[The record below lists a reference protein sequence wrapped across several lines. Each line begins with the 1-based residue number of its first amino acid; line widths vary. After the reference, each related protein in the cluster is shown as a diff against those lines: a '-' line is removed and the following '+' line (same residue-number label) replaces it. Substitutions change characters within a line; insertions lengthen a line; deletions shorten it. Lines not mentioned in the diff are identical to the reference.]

1 MPLPEPILERP
12 PTDDETLCDSTATT
26 AAPSPASDDDDD
38 MKGRLTAA
46 GRTGFWPVLRNPNFL
61 ALWVAEIFSQMAD
74 KIYLVLMIALI
85 SSRFQPEGEPISG
98 WVSAIM
104 IAYTIPAVLFGSLA
118 GVWVDRG
125 PLKQVLIWSNVI
137 RGLLVLSIPGLLYLA
152 ADQTWAFGQPVGFQI
167 LLLITFI
174 VSTLN
179 QFFSPAEQVV
189 IPLIVR
195 RSHLLAANSIYTTTT
210 MGATIIGFAVGEP
223 LLRLADTLLM
233 QVGIGEG
240 KEILVGLF
248 YVLSGVVFVRLRL
261 RPRDR
266 SRMSDRN
273 LWADVLDGL
282 RYLQKQP
289 LVRAAMVQLI
299 ILFSVFAAL
308 AVLAVRLAELIP
320 TLGADRFG
328 LLLSL
333 AGLGMGI
340 GAILVGQFGQRFS
353 RQRLALGGSIGVA
366 ASLGTLGFL
375 EPSMTGSVICIT
387 VMGIFAAALGIPMQT
402 VIQEKTPTD
411 MRGKVFGLQNNA
423 INIALSLPLAVA
435 GIAESVMGLGPT
447 LVGLAA
453 IVLLGGWLSCSRT

>member
-1 MPLPEPILERP
+1 MLPLSEPVLEQP
-12 PTDDETLCDSTATT
+12 PTPEDPSEQTPPPDVTDEEMKAQ
-26 AAPSPASDDDDD
+26 PSP
-38 MKGRLTAA
+38 A

-61 ALWVAEIFSQMAD
+61 ALWLAEIFSQMAD

-85 SSRFQPEGEPISG
+85 SSRFQVEGQPISG

-137 RGLLVLSIPGLLYLA
+137 RGGMVLAIPLLLYLT
-152 ADQTWAFGQPVGFQI
+152 DGQTWLFGQPVGFQI
-167 LLLITFI
+167 LLGITFL

-210 MGATIIGFAVGEP
+210 MGATIVGFAVGEP
-223 LLRLADTLLM
+223 LLRLADTLLE
-233 QVGIGEG
+233 QVGVGEG

-248 YVLSGVVFVRLRL
+248 YVLSGVVFIRLRL

-266 SRMSDRN
+266 SHMSDRH

-282 RYLQKQP
+282 HYLQKQP
-289 LVRAAMVQLI
+289 LVRAAMVQLV

-320 TLGADRFG
+320 ALGADQFG
-328 LLLSL
+328 ILLSV

-340 GAILVGQFGQRFS
+340 GALLVGQFGQRFS
-353 RQRLALGGSIGVA
+353 RQRLALIGSIGMA
-366 ASLGTLGFL
+366 IMLAILACL
-375 EPSMTGSVICIT
+375 EPSMTGSMVCIT
-387 VMGIFAAALGIPMQT
+387 TLGIFAAALGIPMQT

-435 GIAESVMGLGPT
+435 GLAESWLGLTAT
-447 LVGLAA
+447 LLGLSA
-453 IVLLGGWLSCSRT
+453 IVLLGSWLSHNRAG

>member
-1 MPLPEPILERP
+1 MLPLSEPVLEQP
-12 PTDDETLCDSTATT
+12 PTPEDPSEQTPPPDVTDEEMKAQ
-26 AAPSPASDDDDD
+26 PSP
-38 MKGRLTAA
+38 A

-61 ALWVAEIFSQMAD
+61 ALWLAEIFSQMAD

-85 SSRFQPEGEPISG
+85 SSRFQVEGQPISG

-137 RGLLVLSIPGLLYLA
+137 RGIMVLAIPLLLYLTEG
-152 ADQTWAFGQPVGFQI
+152 QTWLFGQPVGFQI
-167 LLLITFI
+167 LLAITFL

-210 MGATIIGFAVGEP
+210 MGATIVGFAVGEP
-223 LLRLADTLLM
+223 LLSLADTLLE
-233 QVGIGEG
+233 QVGMGEG
-240 KEILVGLF
+240 KEILVGMF
-248 YVLSGVVFVRLRL
+248 YVLSGLVFIRLRL

-266 SRMSDRN
+266 SHMSDRH

-282 RYLQKQP
+282 NYLQQQP
-289 LVRAAMVQLI
+289 LVRAAMVQLV

-320 TLGADRFG
+320 NLGADQFG
-328 LLLSL
+328 ILLSV

-340 GAILVGQFGQRFS
+340 GALLVGQFGQRFS
-353 RQRLALGGSIGVA
+353 RQRLALTGSVGMAIMLA
-366 ASLGTLGFL
+366 ILACL
-375 EPSMTGSVICIT
+375 EPSMAGSVVCIT
-387 VMGIFAAALGIPMQT
+387 TLGIFAAVLGIPMQT

-435 GIAESVMGLGPT
+435 GLAESWLGLTAT
-447 LVGLAA
+447 LLGLSA
-453 IVLLGGWLSCSRT
+453 IVLLGSWLSHNRTG